1 MIHNSFFLDEEKSD
15 FMLQEL
21 SDRICVPKIVVENNF
36 EFHKI
41 GQMWWTFENTCQINL
56 DIRLCIGL

>member
-1 MIHNSFFLDEEKSD
+1 MIHSFFLDEEKSD

-21 SDRICVPKIVVENNF
+21 SDRICVPKSVVENNF

-41 GQMWWTFENTCQINL
+41 G
-56 DIRLCIGL
+56 

>member
-41 GQMWWTFENTCQINL
+41 G
-56 DIRLCIGL
+56 